1 MFPILLDLSRV
12 RVALVGN
19 GAAALR
25 RLRLLDQDGA
35 RNLVVYS
42 TDPLPALETAAGAR
56 LRRSLP
62 SAAELA
68 GVHIVFAVDLPDA
81 VLAELSATAQ
91 VIGTLIHVEDKPA
104 LGTVHAPAQVRRGD
118 LLLTVSTNGRSPGLA
133 RRLKRFLEE
142 LFGMEWQDR
151 LDELAALRDGW
162 REAGAAPAEVARW
175 TEGWVDRH
183 HWLGDSGRADRGIAP
198 GVVAAPSGFQ
208 AVLPARSVS

>member
-12 RVALVGN
+12 RVALAGN

-35 RNLVVYS
+35 RNLAVYS

-56 LRRSLP
+56 LRRALP

-68 GVHIVFAVDLPDA
+68 GVHIVFAVDLPA
-81 VLAELSATAQ
+81 AILAELSATAQ

-133 RRLKRFLEE
+133 RRLKRFLEG
-142 LFGMEWQDR
+142 LFGAEWQDR
-151 LDELAALRDGW
+151 LDELATLREGW
-162 REAGAAPAEVARW
+162 REAGAEPAEVARW
-175 TEGWVDRH
+175 TEGWIDRH
-183 HWLGDSGRADRGIAP
+183 HWLDDAGRGDRRIVPAIVG
-198 GVVAAPSGFQ
+198 APSGLE
-208 AVLPARSVS
+208 ATLPSHSVS